1 MCTKHACPQNSFLSF
16 QPLYHQG
23 IVDLHKA
30 GIGFKTISNNLDKKV
45 TAVDVINQKWKKY
58 KMTTNLS
65 WSGAL
70 ELWHELDPTC

>member
-23 IVDLHKA
+23 IVDPT
-30 GIGFKTISNNLDKKV
+30 FKTISNNLDKKV